1 MDARGKRV
9 HDGRRVSTR
18 PGMSEITISM
28 IRSRPV
34 AAAAIAIA
42 AVGAATILGAWFFQ
56 YALGLKPCPLCLEQ
70 RYAYYFVIPLAVM
83 VLLGDEVGAS
93 RKVLL
98 AALVAIALGMM
109 WNAGLGV
116 YHSGVEWKWWP
127 GPQECAGT
135 LDDLGSA
142 GGLLEKLQSI
152 TVVRCDEAAWR
163 FLGLSLAGYNAL
175 ISLALAG
182 VAAWA
187 AALEWQRLRSR
198 NF

>member
-1 MDARGKRV
+1 
-9 HDGRRVSTR
+9 
-18 PGMSEITISM
+18 MSEITISM

-34 AAAAIAIA
+34 AAAAIAII

-70 RYAYYFVIPLAVM
+70 RYAYYFAIPLAVM

-98 AALVAIALGMM
+98 AALVAIALGML

-135 LDDLGSA
+135 LDDLGAA
-142 GGLLEKLQSI
+142 GGLLNKLQSI

-182 VAAWA
+182 IAAWA
-187 AALEWQRLRSR
+187 AAMEWQRLHRS
-198 NF
+198 